1 VNSPGATNSSYA
13 RDGVLG
19 PTVGDGGAPPLR
31 IRFGPH
37 CDVHPN
43 GLAPRILN
51 FDVWAWHVIE
61 ALKRESVRNPSERLD
76 SLIVELESLA
86 PDRPRPQGPDYLGF
100 SVPLRL
106 RAADAELELI
116 TTLTYFGTA
125 VDVAVAELRLEAF
138 LPADEATAKA
148 LANLVA
154 AAS

>member
-1 VNSPGATNSSYA
+1 MGMA
-13 RDGVLG
+13 RHRG
-19 PTVGDGGAPPLR
+19 TQARVGS
-31 IRFGPH
+31 
-37 CDVHPN
+37 
-43 GLAPRILN
+43 
-51 FDVWAWHVIE
+51 
-61 ALKRESVRNPSERLD
+61 KSERKRLD
-76 SLIVELESLA
+76 SLIVEFRITGAGSSA
-86 PDRPRPQGPDYLGF
+86 PSGPDYLGF
-100 SVPLRL
+100 SVLRRL

>member
-1 VNSPGATNSSYA
+1 MMCHAQTSK
-13 RDGVLG
+13 
-19 PTVGDGGAPPLR
+19 LR
-31 IRFGPH
+31 MRG
-37 CDVHPN
+37 C
-43 GLAPRILN
+43 R
-51 FDVWAWHVIE
+51 
-61 ALKRESVRNPSERLD
+61 
-76 SLIVELESLA
+76 
-86 PDRPRPQGPDYLGF
+86 LGF

>member
-1 VNSPGATNSSYA
+1 MNVP
-13 RDGVLG
+13 RVLM
-19 PTVGDGGAPPLR
+19 
-31 IRFGPH
+31 
-37 CDVHPN
+37 HPN

-51 FDVWAWHVIE
+51 FDVWAWHIIE